1 MGVIVLCIV
10 FQVTPLESSETA
22 AVLHSTSVKQD
33 TASSIPA
40 HVENLTSLT
49 TDLEEPGA
57 SGDGF
62 ESQPLIDTE
71 SFSDS
76 YTHISPSPVSA
87 SLPGASEEE
96 EEEEGLSHGEE
107 KGEPR
112 KTLREGEK

>member
-22 AVLHSTSVKQD
+22 AVLHSTTVKQD

-96 EEEEGLSHGEE
+96 EEEGLSHGEE
-107 KGEPR
+107 KGELR